1 MALLLIIAI
10 LNLISYASVNDWK
23 SSMILLLAGF
33 ITYTTQNE
41 IVLFVGILA
50 AALFRTVLTEGLENA
65 KPESKPKKKLE
76 PKVPEPVMTDSYL
89 EGLTQ
94 LTQQSASLAEQQGGL
109 IDMASKLGPMM
120 KQAEKMMQNLPEG
133 FLDAALEKFKTKK
146 K

>member
-1 MALLLIIAI
+1 MVLLLIIAI

-33 ITYTTQNE
+33 ITYTTRNE

-65 KPESKPKKKLE
+65 KPEPKKKLE
-76 PKVPEPVMTDSYL
+76 PKEPEPVMTESYL

-94 LTQQSASLAEQQGGL
+94 QSAALAEQQGGL
-109 IDMASKLGPMM
+109 MDMARQLGPLM

-133 FLDAALEKFKTKK
+133 FLDAALEKFKTQNQKNQK
-146 K
+146 